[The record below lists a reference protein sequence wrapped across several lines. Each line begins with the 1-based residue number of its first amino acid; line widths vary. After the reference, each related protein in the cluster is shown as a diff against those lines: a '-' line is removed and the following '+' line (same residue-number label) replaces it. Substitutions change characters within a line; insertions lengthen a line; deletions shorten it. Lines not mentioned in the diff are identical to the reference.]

1 MGIRDSY
8 NGDGFAILA
17 DPVLPNEIVRDAL
30 YGWTPA
36 RAITISGHPP
46 ESLSLHHC
54 LTFHG
59 STANSS
65 GRLRRSFAI
74 HLRTQNSRPVNDER
88 KGLTRFIDDEKV
100 CPIIFGS

>member
-1 MGIRDSY
+1 MGIRDHY
-8 NGDGFAILA
+8 DRDGFAILA
-17 DPVLPNEIVRDAL
+17 DPVLPNEIVRNAVDGMDAIRQGNYDL
-30 YGWTPA
+30 
-36 RAITISGHPP
+36 GHPP

-74 HLRTQNSRPVNDER
+74 HLRTQNSRPVTTNA
-88 KGLTRFIDDEKV
+88 KV
-100 CPIIFGS
+100 